1 MNPEERQRRGE
12 QAFAYGSE
20 CFAPEKIVDELER
33 LLERVAG

>member
-20 CFAPEKIVDELER
+20 RFAPEKIVDELER